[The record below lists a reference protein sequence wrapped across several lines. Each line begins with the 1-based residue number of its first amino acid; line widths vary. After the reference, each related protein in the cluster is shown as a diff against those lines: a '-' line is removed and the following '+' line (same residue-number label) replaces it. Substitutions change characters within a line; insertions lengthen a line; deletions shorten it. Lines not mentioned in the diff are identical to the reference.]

1 MLDGLEGEGGVPA
14 EDAGG
19 PGPLG
24 VGAAPACGQRV
35 REAGEGDA
43 GVGDRGE
50 GEEGERCGEVGGRGG
65 RWRLLAAAMLHRR
78 PRG

>member
-1 MLDGLEGEGGVPA
+1 VLDGLEGEGGVPK
-14 EDAGG
+14 EDTGG

-24 VGAAPACGQRV
+24 VVAAPAGGRRV
-35 REAGEGDA
+35 REAGEGGA
-43 GVGDRGE
+43 EVGDRGE

-65 RWRLLAAAMLHRR
+65 RWRLAAAMLHRQ

>member
-1 MLDGLEGEGGVPA
+1 MLDGLEGEGVVP
-14 EDAGG
+14 EGYAGG

-24 VGAAPACGQRV
+24 VGAAPAGGRRV
-35 REAGEGDA
+35 REAAEGGA

-50 GEEGERCGEVGGRGG
+50 DEEGERRGEVGGRGG
-65 RWRLLAAAMLHRR
+65 RWRLAAAMLRRR